1 MKTALIILQILF
13 LFVVA
18 CDHGLDPETDKEK
31 PGIEGIVT
39 VLEPWPDTLGVR
51 EVYIIVF
58 REIPVDSAS
67 AVEQF
72 FSGGV
77 SFAGPF
83 QPGGQVYPFSIDM
96 DPGVYRFVSCVG
108 LRGESLFSLTSWLVL
123 GLYSSPGAPVQ
134 PLPVTV
140 NAGERS
146 REIDINVRFSALPPQ
161 PF

>member
-108 LRGESLFSLTSWLVL
+108 LRVRAFSRSRAGWFSVCTRRPVL
-123 GLYSSPGAPVQ
+123 LYSRS
-134 PLPVTV
+134 PLP
-140 NAGERS
+140 
-146 REIDINVRFSALPPQ
+146 
-161 PF
+161 